1 MYDPYDS
8 EDEVDGL
15 LSPQPVQHDRPRSRS
30 PSPRPASESAN
41 GQVEEE
47 RQCRICF
54 GGTDEEADCGRLIS
68 PCLCSGSMRHVHVGC
83 LQQWRGTGRNRKAFM
98 ECSAC
103 GFRYRLRRTRIL
115 GLASSTPIRII
126 TSVALFITLAL
137 AVGSVLHWLLRFRG
151 LRRIVVGPYGDTLGF
166 DPQPNPPA
174 SDLLSRLA
182 VGHDIPWEE
191 AFRHD
196 PIGAGVRV
204 GLPGGLVYV
213 STGSGVFELI
223 VKSIRAFVNGE
234 AAGVVAACVGFVAS
248 CWDWITRTAV
258 FVAVYRYFIHP
269 LHIDTL
275 AFALLSVPAHTG
287 GLLRPLLARFT
298 LGLSLIGSASFVTL
312 LITHSVMPFF
322 HVANN
327 LRLGRGAGPFGLPV
341 RTHRGRMP
349 VNGGGGGGIA
359 AAGLGSA
366 VLVLFVVMGAVRAIH
381 QLYALTNYY
390 SFILLS
396 KAENAMLE
404 VNPKG
409 EVIPDQPGGL
419 GAGIITTD
427 GSRAVIAAR

>member
-1 MYDPYDS
+1 M
-8 EDEVDGL
+8 
-15 LSPQPVQHDRPRSRS
+15 
-30 PSPRPASESAN
+30 
-41 GQVEEE
+41 
-47 RQCRICF
+47 
-54 GGTDEEADCGRLIS
+54 
-68 PCLCSGSMRHVHVGC
+68 
-83 LQQWRGTGRNRKAFM
+83 
-98 ECSAC
+98 
-103 GFRYRLRRTRIL
+103 
-115 GLASSTPIRII
+115 
-126 TSVALFITLAL
+126 FI
-137 AVGSVLHWLLRFRG
+137 
-151 LRRIVVGPYGDTLGF
+151 F
-166 DPQPNPPA
+166 DPQPDSTA
-174 SDLLSRLA
+174 SDVLSRLA
-182 VGHDIPWEE
+182 AGQDVPWEE

-234 AAGVVAACVGFVAS
+234 AASVVSACVGFVGS
-248 CWDWITRTAV
+248 CWSWVTRTAV
-258 FVAVYRYFIHP
+258 CEAIYRYFIRP
-269 LHIDTL
+269 LYIDTL
-275 AFALLSVPAHTG
+275 AFALLSVPAHTS
-287 GLLRPLLARFT
+287 GLLAPLVTRFT

-312 LITHSVMPFF
+312 LITHSIMPFF

-341 RTHRGRMP
+341 RTHRGRLP
-349 VNGGGGGGIA
+349 GNGGGGIA

-409 EVIPDQPGGL
+409 EVIRDQPGGL

-427 GSRAVIAAR
+427 GSRAVVAAG